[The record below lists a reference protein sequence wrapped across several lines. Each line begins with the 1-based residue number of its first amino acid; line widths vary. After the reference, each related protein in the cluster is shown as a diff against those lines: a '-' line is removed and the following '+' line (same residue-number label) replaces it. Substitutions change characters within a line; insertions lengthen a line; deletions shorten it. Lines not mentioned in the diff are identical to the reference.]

1 MSTTDAGASSNAVPG
16 SDLRPQHRARGDV
29 SRERILDAVAE
40 ITAERGYDGTSIS
53 LVSERSGLPASSIY
67 WHFENKDQLITAVI
81 DRSFKRFL
89 EKLTPTIERA
99 AGNSPDLAT
108 ILVSAAAKLL
118 EESHHVR
125 FGLMLLL
132 DRRPQELSGR
142 RLFLEQRCA
151 IREIGVKVWQLVMPQ
166 LSPRSHQRLMVLT
179 LAGIDGL
186 YLAHESENVEFLA
199 QIELFATG
207 LMAVGRRLEEEEQEQ
222 ASRVEAETR
231 SAGPA
236 QRETTSDP

>member
-1 MSTTDAGASSNAVPG
+1 MSTSDAGIPSNAKPG
-16 SDLRPQHRARGDV
+16 NDLRPQHRARGYV

-67 WHFENKDQLITAVI
+67 WHFENKDQLIAAVI

-89 EKLTPTIERA
+89 EKLTPILERSA
-99 AGNSPDLAT
+99 ASSPDLAT
-108 ILVSAAAKLL
+108 ILVQAAEKLL
-118 EESHHVR
+118 EEGNHVR

-151 IREIGVKVWQLVMPQ
+151 IRQIGVKVWQMVMPQ
-166 LSPRSHQRLMVLT
+166 LSPESHQGANSG
-179 LAGIDGL
+179 AGVSG
-186 YLAHESENVEFLA
+186 
-199 QIELFATG
+199 
-207 LMAVGRRLEEEEQEQ
+207 
-222 ASRVEAETR
+222 
-231 SAGPA
+231 
-236 QRETTSDP
+236 